1 MSYQDYIRTI
11 TNMGALA
18 PQPQATPQPRQQ
30 QPQQMPPMP
39 MQQQMPGQQKKL
51 DPAKSYMKALAQV
64 QQMHAAKG
72 ITRGQGALGAISDE
86 ENKLLERQQSQNL
99 QRSMGSGSI
108 SDEEFKAYQRAVT
121 PQSFLKNLNA
131 KAGGA

>member
-30 QPQQMPPMP
+30 QPQAMPQQPQQRPPMP
-39 MQQQMPGQQKKL
+39 TQQMPGQQKKL
-51 DPAKSYMKALAQV
+51 DPTKSYMKALAQI
-64 QQMHAAKG
+64 QQMHAGKG
-72 ITRGQGALGAISDE
+72 ITRGQGALGATPP
-86 ENKLLERQQSQNL
+86 R
-99 QRSMGSGSI
+99 
-108 SDEEFKAYQRAVT
+108 VT

-131 KAGGA
+131 KAGGI